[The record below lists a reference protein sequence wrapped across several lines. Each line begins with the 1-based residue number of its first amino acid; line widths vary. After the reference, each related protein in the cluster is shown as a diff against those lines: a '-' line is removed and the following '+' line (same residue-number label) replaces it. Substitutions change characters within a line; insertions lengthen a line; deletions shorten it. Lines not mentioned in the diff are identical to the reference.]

1 VSLTVTDSSLM
12 QGERMHVPER
22 LVVAP
27 SAGVFHRREHESP
40 TAEGDLV
47 AAGQP
52 IGVIEGPATST
63 PVRSPFAGFL
73 MGMLAES
80 GQRLRAGEPVAW
92 LRIA

>member
-1 VSLTVTDSSLM
+1 LNTISI

-27 SAGVFHRREHESP
+27 SAGVFLRLPSGARS
-40 TAEGDLV
+40 TEGDLV
-47 AAGQP
+47 APGQS
-52 IGVIEGPATST
+52 IGVIDGPGTST

-73 MGMLAES
+73 MGMLAEP

>member
-1 VSLTVTDSSLM
+1 LNTLLI

-27 SAGVFHRREHESP
+27 SAGVFLGLPPETIS
-40 TAEGDLV
+40 TEGDLV
-47 AAGQP
+47 APGQS
-52 IGVIEGPATST
+52 IGIIEGPGTT
-63 PVRSPFAGFL
+63 TQVRSPFAGFL

-92 LRIA
+92 LRVA